1 MLKNLQSVNTHPQ
14 PLSVPKRGVRGMSV
28 MGNQGPITIIGY
40 YGSYNAGDIWL
51 NQKIKQWIAERFPT
65 HTSIIEHTCQD
76 KFATFS
82 KIKQSDIV
90 VFGGGSLF
98 QDIGSLKS
106 VAYYASLI
114 LWANFHK
121 KPVYLISHG
130 IGPIHRKITK
140 FLLKIALKKCHITV
154 RDEASYTQLEQLGII
169 PKSLAVT
176 ADLAYFNQSISPSDP
191 PQNPLLLFSIK
202 PSAITQQLSE
212 AITELTEQN
221 IQTQGLIADTK
232 EDTQVSILTLQ
243 NTRYWTLQDHLNIE
257 STALSAHLL
266 ITMRYHAAVWASL
279 KGIPFIALSDDPKL
293 IALTEE
299 LKQIHI
305 PLTPLDPTEF
315 ITIIK
320 TLLEN
325 RQNFQNK
332 LIHEVCTKITV
343 VSHS

>member
-1 MLKNLQSVNTHPQ
+1 
-14 PLSVPKRGVRGMSV
+14 

-40 YGSYNAGDIWL
+40 YGSHNAGDIWL
-51 NQKIKQWIAERFPT
+51 NQKIKQWITQKFPT
-65 HTSIIEHTCQD
+65 HTSIVEHTCQD

-106 VAYYASLI
+106 VTYYLSLI

-130 IGPIHRKITK
+130 IGPIRRKLTK
-140 FLLKIALKKCHITV
+140 LLLKFALKKCHITL
-154 RDEASYTQLEQLGII
+154 RDEASYDQLETLNII

-191 PQNPLLLFSIK
+191 PQTPLLLFSIK
-202 PSAITQQLSE
+202 PSSVTQQLSE
-212 AITELTEQN
+212 AVTELTGQN
-221 IQTQGLIADTK
+221 IQVQGLIADTK
-232 EDTQVSILTLQ
+232 EDTQVSIMTLQ
-243 NTRYWTLQDHLNIE
+243 NTRYWTLQDHLDIE
-257 STALSAHLL
+257 NTSLNAHLL

-293 IALTEE
+293 IELTKE
-299 LKQIHI
+299 LKQIRI
-305 PLTPLDPTEF
+305 PLSTLESTEL
-315 ITIIK
+315 IATIK
-320 TLLEN
+320 TLLKN

-332 LIHEVCTKITV
+332 LLHEVCTKTTII
-343 VSHS
+343 SHS